1 MLDVRCSFFEPGLT
15 PFAIDC
21 RPVGAF
27 CSVLDVGRLP
37 AEALAEAGSA
47 FDVRFLNQG
56 LRPLLLTAAPSGLLL
71 DVGRLPA
78 EALAE
83 AGSAFDVHLL
93 NQ

>member
-15 PFAIDC
+15 PFAIDY
-21 RPVGAF
+21 RPVGAI
-27 CSVLDVGRLP
+27 RL
-37 AEALAEAGSA
+37 
-47 FDVRFLNQG
+47 
-56 LRPLLLTAAPSGLLL
+56 TL